1 MDVPAVARRTGARCH
16 GPARVCELLRAL
28 GVPQGQIHEL
38 EAGDRLELGPF
49 RVHAL
54 PGEHTPTPLD
64 GYLNGPLPERLKP
77 PLRIRDYRMV
87 DRADQL
93 CYWIDVEGTSWQL
106 SRQRAL
112 PDTPLGELAD
122 VMVVMPFET
131 PDRLRRLLANV
142 NPRLVIPYHWEDL
155 FRPLSRPLKPFWM
168 PPQAAFPPL
177 SRVDLD
183 RFARRVAAID
193 PSVKVFVPQVL
204 REYDLA
210 HLPGS
215 LATAPQG
222 IEIAG

>member
-1 MDVPAVARRTGARCH
+1 
-16 GPARVCELLRAL
+16 
-28 GVPQGQIHEL
+28 
-38 EAGDRLELGPF
+38 
-49 RVHAL
+49 
-54 PGEHTPTPLD
+54 
-64 GYLNGPLPERLKP
+64 LPERLQP
-77 PLRIRDYRMV
+77 PLRIRDYRMA

-122 VMVVMPFET
+122 VLVVMPFET

-168 PPQAAFPPL
+168 PPRAAFPPL

-193 PSVKVFVPQVL
+193 PAVKVFVPQVL